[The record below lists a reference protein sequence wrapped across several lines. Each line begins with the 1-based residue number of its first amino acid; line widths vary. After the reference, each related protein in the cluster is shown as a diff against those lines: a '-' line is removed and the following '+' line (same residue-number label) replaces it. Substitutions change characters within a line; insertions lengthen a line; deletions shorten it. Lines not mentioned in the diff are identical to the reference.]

1 MLESLE
7 IKKAYQAARQ
17 ELANALYREDAGVR
31 ALARIIKERDEAR
44 GALAEVR
51 ATIGGGQV
59 QGQAG
64 EAQVQEGDV
73 EMGEGAEV
81 EQALPKEVEDVLAET
96 NAA

>member
-44 GALAEVR
+44 S
-51 ATIGGGQV
+51 
-59 QGQAG
+59 
-64 EAQVQEGDV
+64 
-73 EMGEGAEV
+73 
-81 EQALPKEVEDVLAET
+81 
-96 NAA
+96 